1 MSGDSLL
8 QDLQN
13 IPGQLGCLILDNEGA
28 VVSSHGD
35 LKNDEKTAKV
45 FMRMVQIAWKMKL
58 DGKHT
63 NVKRLSLIF
72 TNHVLL
78 GTVSNGKIY
87 IVKKAHTPTKEA
99 YA

>member
-8 QDLQN
+8 QGLQD
-13 IPGQLGCLILDNEGA
+13 IPGQLGCLVLDCDGA
-28 VVSSHGD
+28 VISSYGD

-58 DGKHT
+58 DGKQT

-87 IVKKAHTPTKEA
+87 IVKKSSTQNKTFFD
-99 YA
+99 